1 MSRKSINVS
10 EGHHNTPR
18 FDRKLFVK
26 IPIRCL
32 TSSFLVSEKIPG
44 DDSDGYIE
52 GGPDQPAFLVSR
64 KIPSGPRVPLEDHH
78 SLVEPFNTSS
88 LATPDRGSGSNSSL
102 IGVNLDLDDQCK
114 F

>member
-1 MSRKSINVS
+1 MA
-10 EGHHNTPR
+10 
-18 FDRKLFVK
+18 
-26 IPIRCL
+26 
-32 TSSFLVSEKIPG
+32 IPG
-44 DDSDGYIE
+44 DDSDEYIE
-52 GGPDQPAFLVSR
+52 GGPDQPAFLVFR
-64 KIPSGPRVPLEDHH
+64 KIPSGPTVPSEEHH

>member
-1 MSRKSINVS
+1 MA
-10 EGHHNTPR
+10 
-18 FDRKLFVK
+18 
-26 IPIRCL
+26 
-32 TSSFLVSEKIPG
+32 IPG

-64 KIPSGPRVPLEDHH
+64 KIPSGPTVSLED
-78 SLVEPFNTSS
+78 EPFNTSS
-88 LATPDRGSGSNSSL
+88 LATPVRGSGSNSSL